1 MTKPCFG
8 DPDYFNETSR
18 GCVRCEFFQACQ
30 TKVNSAVNR
39 TTVQNN
45 SGWRTVT
52 PTYTSYAQPAPATA
66 AAAGTI
72 RRVIPGT
79 TAAVAPQPLGAV
91 RSFNRASNYNFDT
104 PIMPQLMRFVGFS
117 VAEVCLEELLT
128 LVQQGRQDYVSR
140 NTYVAAPP
148 PPETK

>member
-1 MTKPCFG
+1 MTKACFA

-18 GCVRCEFFQACQ
+18 GCVRCEYFKSCQAR
-30 TKVNSAVNR
+30 VNESVSAVSR
-39 TTVQNN
+39 QNN
-45 SGWRTVT
+45 AGWRNVGVAPAAAVT
-52 PTYTSYAQPAPATA
+52 PANVV
-66 AAAGTI
+66 

-79 TAAVAPQPLGAV
+79 TTATTVTQGQPLGVV
-91 RSFNRASNYNFDT
+91 RGVARESNYNFDT

-140 NTYVAAPP
+140 NTYVAPP
-148 PPETK
+148 IPPESK

>member
-1 MTKPCFG
+1 MTKACFA

-18 GCVRCEFFQACQ
+18 GCVRCEYFKSCQAR
-30 TKVNSAVNR
+30 VNESVSAVSR
-39 TTVQNN
+39 QNN
-45 SGWRTVT
+45 VGWRTVGVA
-52 PTYTSYAQPAPATA
+52 PTASATPATNVV
-66 AAAGTI
+66 

-79 TAAVAPQPLGAV
+79 APTTSPGQPLGVV
-91 RSFNRASNYNFDT
+91 RGIARESNYNFDT

-140 NTYVAAPP
+140 NTYVAPP
-148 PPETK
+148 LPPESK